1 VRAGL
6 AVLAAIAAV
15 ACVAEPASAYRFAG
29 ERWPNK
35 TISVGSRAP
44 LYNSAVQTAIRA
56 WNRARVGVRFKH
68 APAERARVIFT
79 YSAGGG
85 SGRYG
90 CEGVAGGTGAG
101 YPSPFVPM
109 YVTVVRSCRSLAL
122 RRLTAVHELGHVL
135 GLGHETRRCAL
146 MNPTGDVN
154 TMLPSLCPRG
164 TRLPAPDDIRG
175 ARALYRRRPPA
186 SVSDAI
192 ALFNPGPGTRI
203 PMPPGPLNFSA
214 AARNPG
220 LDYRW
225 HFGDPRSG
233 AANRARGL
241 DVQHTY
247 TDAGVYTITLRVFD
261 GGTQIAL
268 RRGDIEL
275 MYFRRLERDLATVA
289 EEAAGRP
296 VVRQGR

>member
-15 ACVAEPASAYRFAG
+15 GCVAEPASAYRFAG

-35 TISVGSRAP
+35 TISVGSNAP
-44 LYNSAVQTAIRA
+44 LYNSAVRTAIRA
-56 WNRARVGVRFKH
+56 WNRARVGVRFKR
-68 APAERARVIFT
+68 APAERARVIFS
-79 YSAGGG
+79 YSGGGG

-90 CEGVAGGTGAG
+90 CEGVAGGAGVG

-109 YVTVVRSCRSLAL
+109 YVTVLRSCRSRAL

-164 TRLPAPDDIRG
+164 ARLPARDDIRG
-175 ARALYRRRPPA
+175 ARALYRRRPA
-186 SVSDAI
+186 AVSGTI

-203 PMPPGPLNFSA
+203 PMPPGPLHFSA
-214 AARNPG
+214 AVRNPG

-225 HFGDPRSG
+225 HFGDRRSG
-233 AANRARGL
+233 VANRARGL

-261 GGTQIAL
+261 GGTQIAM

-275 MYFRRLERDLATVA
+275 IYFRGLD
-289 EEAAGRP
+289 G
-296 VVRQGR
+296 

>member
-44 LYNSAVQTAIRA
+44 LYDSAVRLAIRA
-56 WNRARVGVRFKH
+56 WNRAHVGVRFTR
-68 APAERARVIFT
+68 APADRARVIFR
-79 YSAGGG
+79 YARGGG
-85 SGRYG
+85 MGRYG

-101 YPSPFVPM
+101 YPSPFVAM
-109 YVTVVRSCRSLAL
+109 HVTVVRSCRSQAL

-146 MNPTGDVN
+146 MNPTGDVS
-154 TMLPSLCPRG
+154 TLLPSLCPRG
-164 TRLPAPDDIRG
+164 TRLPTRDDIRG
-175 ARALYRRRPPA
+175 ARALYRRRPA
-186 SVSDAI
+186 AVSDTI

-203 PMPPGPLNFSA
+203 PMPAGSLRFSA
-214 AARNPG
+214 AARNPALG
-220 LDYRW
+220 YRW
-225 HFGDPRSG
+225 HFGDLRSG

-247 TDAGVYTITLRVFD
+247 RRPGVYTVTLRVFD
-261 GGTQIAL
+261 GGTQIAT

-275 MYFRRLERDLATVA
+275 IFF
-289 EEAAGRP
+289 
-296 VVRQGR
+296 

>member
-1 VRAGL
+1 MVRAGL
-6 AVLAAIAAV
+6 AVLAAIAA
-15 ACVAEPASAYRFAG
+15 AALVAEPASAYRFAG

-44 LYNSAVQTAIRA
+44 LYHSAVRMAIRA
-56 WNRARVGVRFKH
+56 WNRAHVGVRFTR
-68 APAERARVIFT
+68 APADRARVIFSYT
-79 YSAGGG
+79 RRRG

-90 CEGVAGGTGAG
+90 CEGIAGGTGAG
-101 YPSPFVPM
+101 YPSPFLAMQVR
-109 YVTVVRSCRSLAL
+109 VLRSCRSPAL

-154 TMLPSLCPRG
+154 TLLPSLCPRG

-175 ARALYRRRPPA
+175 ARALYRRRPA
-186 SVSDAI
+186 AVSDTI

-203 PMPPGPLNFSA
+203 PMPPGPLGFSA
-214 AARNPG
+214 AARNPA
-220 LDYRW
+220 LEYRW
-225 HFGDPRSG
+225 HFGDRRSG

-241 DVQHTY
+241 DVRHTF

-261 GGTQIAL
+261 GGTQIAV

-275 MYFRRLERDLATVA
+275 FYF
-289 EEAAGRP
+289 
-296 VVRQGR
+296 

>member
-15 ACVAEPASAYRFAG
+15 AWVAEPASAYRFAG

-44 LYNSAVQTAIRA
+44 LYSSAVRTAIRA
-56 WNRARVGVRFKH
+56 WNRARVGVRFTR
-68 APAERARVIFT
+68 APAERARVIFS
-79 YSAGGG
+79 YSLGGG

-101 YPSPFVPM
+101 YPSPFVAM
-109 YVTVVRSCRSLAL
+109 HVTVLRSCRSRAL

-146 MNPTGDVN
+146 MNPTGDVS
-154 TMLPSLCPRG
+154 TLLPSLCPRG
-164 TRLPAPDDIRG
+164 TRLPARDDIRG
-175 ARALYRRRPPA
+175 ARALYRREPA
-186 SVSDAI
+186 AVSDTI
-192 ALFNPGPGTRI
+192 ALFNPGPGSRI
-203 PMPPGPLNFSA
+203 PMLPGPLQFSA

-225 HFGDPRSG
+225 SFGDRRSG

-241 DVQHTY
+241 DVQHRY
-247 TDAGVYTITLRVFD
+247 KRSGVYTVTLRVFD
-261 GGTQIAL
+261 GGTQIAM

-275 MYFRRLERDLATVA
+275 FYFRGLERDLASVA